1 MIYAYCRV
9 STPHQRL
16 ERQITNITEL
26 YPKATIFREFYTGTT
41 QNRPNWERLM
51 TQIKKEDTI
60 VFDSVSR
67 MSRNAAEGFKDYKM
81 LYESGVNL
89 IFLNEPLINTS
100 VFDSTK
106 NNLLN
111 INIETGN
118 TAVDDFFK
126 GNVQLINNFMMAL
139 AEQQIKAAFE
149 QSEKEVTDL
158 HSRISQ
164 GMREAKKNGVKIGLP
179 QGTTLTTKKAL
190 ACTAIIKKHS
200 KDFGGSLDDL
210 GHTPVLVLEGY
221 LCGFTRLDGHR
232 SRRIGIILPILLN
245 TIRFC
250 DGVSTGFQI
259 QGNDATAA
267 ADNRTHKEQ
276 DGEDQISRNGQRG
289 EGIGHQLQHIGVG
302 DELLQGQNQNQKQC
316 CDEQNS
322 NLIKFVHKRLY

>member
-26 YPKATIFREFYTGTT
+26 YPKAIIFREYYTGTT

-51 TQIKKEDTI
+51 AQIKKEDTI

-164 GMREAKKNGVKIGLP
+164 GIREARKNGTQIGLVKD
-179 QGTTLTTKKAL
+179 TKLTTKKSL
-190 ACTAIIKKHS
+190 ECRAIIQKHS
-200 KDFGGSLDDL
+200 KDFGG
-210 GHTPVLVLEGY
+210 TLEDPDVIK
-221 LCGFTRLDGHR
+221 LCG
-232 SRRIGIILPILLN
+232 
-245 TIRFC
+245 C
-250 DGVSTGFQI
+250 
-259 QGNDATAA
+259 
-267 ADNRTHKEQ
+267 
-276 DGEDQISRNGQRG
+276 SRNSYYKYKK
-289 EGIGHQLQHIGVG
+289 EA
-302 DELLQGQNQNQKQC
+302 KQTI
-316 CDEQNS
+316 S
-322 NLIKFVHKRLY
+322 KIM